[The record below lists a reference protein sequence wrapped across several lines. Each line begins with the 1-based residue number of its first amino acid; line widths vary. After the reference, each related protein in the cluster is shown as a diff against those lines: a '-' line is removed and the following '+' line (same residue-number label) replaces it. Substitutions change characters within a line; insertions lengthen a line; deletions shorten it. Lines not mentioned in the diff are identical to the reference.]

1 MEQNLRIPGPTPL
14 PPSALQASARQ
25 MIDHRGPE
33 FARMQQEIIA
43 GLKPLFR
50 TENDIIL
57 LTASGTGGLEAAIVN
72 LFSPGEQVLAISIGS
87 FGERF
92 AKIAQAYQLDVVPVR
107 FPWGETADPT
117 VVDQV
122 LQEHPQAKGV
132 LVTHN
137 ETSTGLTNNLAAL
150 SKVISKYKV
159 LFLVDSISGVGAIEM
174 RVDDWDIDV
183 MVTGS
188 QKAWMAPPGVAMV
201 TVSPQAWA
209 ATRLSRLPRFYFD
222 FAHYEEWMAKGQ
234 TPWTP
239 ATSVYYALQNGIK
252 LIESEG
258 LEKVLIRH
266 QRVADY
272 TRQEARRLGLQL
284 FGKPGTGFYSN
295 TVAAI
300 SVPETLDGDAIR
312 KRLREEY
319 NIVLG
324 GGLGKLKGKIVR
336 IGHMGWVEESHIAP
350 VFSALQEV
358 LARAQV

>member
-33 FARMQQEIIA
+33 FAQMQQEIIA

-92 AKIAQAYQLDVVPVR
+92 AKIARAYQLDVVPVS
-107 FPWGETADPT
+107 FPWGETADPS
-117 VVDQV
+117 VVDQA
-122 LQEHPQAKGV
+122 LKEHPQVKGV

-150 SKVISKYKV
+150 SKVIAKYEV
-159 LFLVDSISGVGAIEM
+159 LFLVDSISAVGAIEM
-174 RVDDWDIDV
+174 RVDDWGIDV
-183 MVTGS
+183 MITGS

-201 TVSPQAWA
+201 TVSPQAWTA
-209 ATRLSRLPRFYFD
+209 SRQSKLPRFYFD
-222 FAHYEEWMAKGQ
+222 FAQYEEWMAKGQ

-239 ATSVYYALQNGIK
+239 AVSVYFALQNGIK
-252 LIESEG
+252 LIKDEG
-258 LEKVLIRH
+258 LENVLARQ

-272 TRQEARRLGLQL
+272 TRQEVRRLGLQL
-284 FGKPGTGFYSN
+284 FGNPGIGFYSN
-295 TVAAI
+295 TVTAI
-300 SVPETLDGDAIR
+300 SIPESLDGEAIR
-312 KRLREEY
+312 KSLRQQY

-324 GGLGKLKGKIVR
+324 GGLGKLKGRIVR
-336 IGHMGWVEESHIAP
+336 IGHMGWVQESHITP
-350 VFSALQEV
+350 VFTALQKV
-358 LARAQV
+358 LAHTEA